1 MSERALRLVRPRR
14 AERTRVMYRTAELQI
29 PIPVVSEI
37 RNVPASVGMTEE
49 NGGNGDSGSWDNF
62 NLTQLSLMDI
72 GL

>member
-1 MSERALRLVRPRR
+1 MAYVSHGGQLYA
-14 AERTRVMYRTAELQI
+14 AYKTSGTWTRFDQSMPISGATAS
-29 PIPVVSEI
+29 V
-37 RNVPASVGMTEE
+37 AVGMTEE